1 MFRNDK
7 KNNKKNV
14 LTDFLISDDTP
25 WVIYI

>member
-1 MFRNDK
+1 MFRNDT

-14 LTDFLISDDTP
+14 LTDFLNSDDTP